1 MEDKKDD
8 SMEEKPKNGILRLLQ
23 IAGKRKYHLI
33 VSGFLAILHAG
44 LALVPYIL
52 VYYIIKEL
60 VELPLDTVLIQQ
72 YLLWAI
78 AAGVGS
84 YALLYASGMA
94 SHVAAF
100 HILYALRKETAA
112 KLGKLSLGFISTYPS
127 GALKKIVSDDI
138 ERIEYFIAHQVPD
151 FVKGFTLPVVTILYL
166 FYVDWRL
173 AAVSF
178 VPLLVLAIWMPLVFR
193 SPDTK
198 EMMQKYHQ
206 AQEDMNSG
214 IVEFVRAMPVM
225 KIFGQTADSFH
236 RYSGTV
242 NEYDGM
248 AKLWMK
254 NSSPPFA
261 VFMSFISNATLPIL
275 LLGTWLY
282 LQNDI
287 SLSTLLLFLILGVGY
302 IKPVFALSNMGM
314 QINLINRGVQ
324 RMDEILQQTEQ
335 TSSTTRPSFQ
345 HFDIRFKEVGFSY
358 THGVKVLDKVS
369 FTIPEGS
376 IAAFVGPSGTGKST
390 AAQLVARFWDIR
402 EGEILIGG
410 VNINTIPVEELMKK
424 VSYVFQ
430 DSFMFQET
438 IYENIRMGMDKSGLE
453 IIEAARAAQ
462 CHSFISQLPRGYQT
476 RFGEFGVHL
485 SGGEQQRIQ
494 LARAILKD
502 APILILDEATAFSD
516 PENEYLIQQAFSRL
530 IQNKTVIIIAH
541 RLSTITDADQVIL
554 FGTNGV
560 KAGKTHRELLAHSKL
575 YAKMWHAHIRAKEF
589 KIY

>member
-1 MEDKKDD
+1 MEA
-8 SMEEKPKNGILRLLQ
+8 KPKNGIIRLLQ

-33 VSGFLAILHAG
+33 ASGLLAVLHAG

-52 VYYIIKEL
+52 VYFIIREL
-60 VELPLDTVLIQQ
+60 IQPPLNTALIQQ

-84 YALLYASGMA
+84 YVLLYASGMA

-100 HILYALRKETAA
+100 HILYALRKQTAT

-138 ERIEYFIAHQVPD
+138 ERIEHFIAHQVPD
-151 FVKGFTLPVVTILYL
+151 FVKGFTLPVVTIAYL

-173 AAVSF
+173 AAISF
-178 VPLLVLAIWMPLVFR
+178 VPLLVLAVWMPLVFR
-193 SPDTK
+193 SSYTK
-198 EMMQKYHQ
+198 EMMKKYHQ
-206 AQEDMNSG
+206 SQEDMNSG

-225 KIFGQTADSFH
+225 KIFGQTADSFQ

-242 NEYDGM
+242 NDYDDM

-254 NSSPPFA
+254 KSSPPFA

-275 LLGTWLY
+275 FLGTWLY

-302 IKPVFALSNMGM
+302 IKPVFALGNMGM
-314 QINLINRGVQ
+314 QITLINRGVQ
-324 RMDEILQQTEQ
+324 RMDEILDQTAQ
-335 TSSTTRPSFQ
+335 TASAVRPAFQ
-345 HFDIRFKEVGFSY
+345 NFDIRFKAVGFSY
-358 THGVKVLDKVS
+358 TEGVKVLDNVS
-369 FTIPEGS
+369 FTIPEGC
-376 IAAFVGPSGTGKST
+376 ITAFVGPSGGGKST

-410 VNINTIPVEELMKK
+410 VNINTIPVEELMEK

-438 IYENIRMGMDKSGLE
+438 IYENIRMGMDRSE
-453 IIEAARAAQ
+453 QEVIAAARAAQ
-462 CHSFISQLPRGYQT
+462 CHTFISQLPRGYQT
-476 RFGEFGVHL
+476 RFGESGVHL

-530 IQNKTVIIIAH
+530 IENKTVIVIAH

-554 FGTNGV
+554 FETNGV
-560 KAGKTHRELLAHSKL
+560 KAGKTHQELLDHSKR
-575 YAKMWHAHIRAKEF
+575 YAQMWHAHIRAKEF
-589 KIY
+589 EIY